1 MEYSDKSSMTSA
13 ELQLWLYG
21 QILAREKQLIE
32 EQIKLAEGKNVKITE
47 DIAILKKLIEKGDL
61 AKAELNQQRNDKLD
75 ELNELREKNKSIEEQ
90 LRERKEVI
98 QEDKGKLACI
108 KENCEK
114 NTKRLE
120 QHSKNKEQ
128 TEKEAEKLKYENQ
141 QRNEIKAELE
151 QFNREYED
159 DLMLTRL
166 LREKKFHRKEAQN
179 MVKELKK
186 AVKVIW
192 DKVREMQ
199 PNDRMKL
206 P

>member
-1 MEYSDKSSMTSA
+1 MEYSDKSSMMSA

-21 QILAREKQLIE
+21 QILAMKKQSIE
-32 EQIKLAEGKNVKITE
+32 EQINLAEDKKGEITR
-47 DIAILKKLIEKGDL
+47 DIANLKALIEKGNL
-61 AKAELNQQRNDKLD
+61 AKDELNQQHKDKLD
-75 ELNELREKNKSIEEQ
+75 EVKELRGNNKSIEEQ

-114 NTKRLE
+114 NKKRLE
-120 QHSKNKEQ
+120 QHSKNMEQ
-128 TEKEAEKLKYENQ
+128 TQKEAEKLKYEIQ
-141 QRNEIKAELE
+141 KRNEIEAELK

-166 LREKKFHRKEAQN
+166 LREQKFHRKEAQN
-179 MVKELKK
+179 MVKELKI
-186 AVKVIW
+186 AVKEIW